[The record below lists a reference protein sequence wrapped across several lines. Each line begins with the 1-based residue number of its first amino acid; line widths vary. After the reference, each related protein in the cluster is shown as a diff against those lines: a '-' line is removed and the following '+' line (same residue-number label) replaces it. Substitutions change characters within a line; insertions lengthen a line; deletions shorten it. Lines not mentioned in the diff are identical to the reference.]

1 MKTEITLVNR
11 KYFLIVSIFIALIV
25 GLYVGRFLAYEN
37 ITTNYECGR
46 IAAFHADKLLR
57 DGYKFDSNEGNP
69 LSDLNQKA
77 SNLNLVMRVICSIE
91 PKNWDPRLRP
101 IIDEMEEKQ
110 WGRGY

>member
-1 MKTEITLVNR
+1 MSTKNTSINKR
-11 KYFLIVSIFIALIV
+11 YIFILSIVAALAI
-25 GLYVGRFLAYEN
+25 GFYAGRFLAYEN

-46 IAAFHADKLLR
+46 IAAFHADKLLKE
-57 DGYKFDSNEGNP
+57 GYQFNSNEGNP
-69 LSDLNQKA
+69 LSDLNQNA

>member
-1 MKTEITLVNR
+1 MSTKNTSINKRYIFILSIVAALAIG
-11 KYFLIVSIFIALIV
+11 FLI
-25 GLYVGRFLAYEN
+25 GRALAYEN

-46 IAAFHADKLLR
+46 IAAFHADKLLKE
-57 DGYKFDSNEGNP
+57 GYQFNSNEGNP

-110 WGRGY
+110 WGRGN